1 MTKTRY
7 QSAKELITGLA
18 NRTKQLLD
26 EGWQGYFTTF
36 MFNRI
41 RGGTTQV
48 NRQMQKQIEGTYASF
63 LTRLNRRPNGS
74 GAVHPK
80 LIACPDWPV
89 PKNEKI
95 PVKEFLINDGLHH
108 HGILLIPPGPSR
120 LKVSIDQHFTDNQS
134 YYIREGILARID
146 VRPFRNED
154 VYDVTDY
161 AFKGLKT
168 NRLPSEETLVI
179 LPKSHLEISPRPYL
193 TKPGPA

>member
-1 MTKTRY
+1 MTPY
-7 QSAKELITGLA
+7 QYAKQLITGLA
-18 NRTKQLLD
+18 DRNKQLLD

-41 RGGTTQV
+41 CGGISQV
-48 NRQMQKQIEGTYASF
+48 NHEMQMQIEGTYASF
-63 LTRLNRRPNGS
+63 LTRFNRRPDAH

-89 PKNEKI
+89 PKAKKRPLQEI
-95 PVKEFLINDGLHH
+95 LINDGLHH

-134 YYIREGILARID
+134 YYLRQRSLKRID
-146 VRPFRNED
+146 VRPFPNED

-161 AFKGLKT
+161 AFKGLKS
-168 NRLPSEETLVI
+168 NRLPSDETLVM
-179 LPKSHLEISPRPYL
+179 LPKSRLEISTRPYL
-193 TKPGPA
+193 TKSAPE